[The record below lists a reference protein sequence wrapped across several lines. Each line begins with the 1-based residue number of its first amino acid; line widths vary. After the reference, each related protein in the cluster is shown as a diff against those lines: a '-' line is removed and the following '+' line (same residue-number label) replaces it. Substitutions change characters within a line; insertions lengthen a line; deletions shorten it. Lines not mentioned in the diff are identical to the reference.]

1 MGIRIRTIVDK
12 IDPTLFGN
20 KAYWLSWLHVSNY
33 NVPYGFFISDE
44 NPTKGLDNDLFPFYK
59 QPKQEI
65 QFKSLL
71 SLFLTYDG
79 KYDVAI
85 RSSASCEDTQEK
97 SYAGHFLSILGI
109 MTYEE
114 VLANIV
120 AVAKSSFRDE
130 QCNLGIIIQKRID
143 AQFAG
148 VIFSSN
154 PITGS
159 KKETVISIVK
169 GNGEKLVSGTVEGEN
184 IIVNWGEKIGIS
196 SPSTSIDRNQI
207 EKVSGIAK
215 EIENTL
221 GYAVDIEW
229 CIDKTG
235 ELFLLQCRPVTN
247 KIATRYGVFK
257 VNHHEKSFIPEIV
270 SCNRKISLRLDA
282 EAKKI
287 IMSKAFLVISNQDCK
302 EIISKGLG
310 QIFPSTNCMGY
321 SIVLIY
327 PNTLEGKVLR
337 EFTSFESLTFT
348 VLNMISKGLNYYWEV
363 IVIIQEIL
371 DSEYTGIIQ
380 KVENRFV
387 VELAR
392 GYFPHKGVIPV
403 SRYIFDKK
411 GNIQDIV
418 TNSQDMIFRIE
429 RGKIIYEKLAENLQK
444 ISLSSENGFE
454 LVNTFS
460 SLIVNESTV
469 LEFGILNSARKAGKY
484 LLIDSIDI
492 QAKPITIDE
501 IATGVISRGVIT
513 GELAEIKISDSIE
526 KIDIHYQDQFFPNT
540 DSSQCIIFLCDRPD
554 ISLLNL
560 LHQHSAKNIGFV
572 FKQGSILSHLSITL
586 RENGIPALLL
596 SNWSGLLSGMS
607 AKLDCNSPTMSA
619 QDRLKVIPHNYMI
632 NHFLRTITE

>member
-1 MGIRIRTIVDK
+1 
-12 IDPTLFGN
+12 
-20 KAYWLSWLHVSNY
+20 
-33 NVPYGFFISDE
+33 
-44 NPTKGLDNDLFPFYK
+44 
-59 QPKQEI
+59 
-65 QFKSLL
+65 
-71 SLFLTYDG
+71 
-79 KYDVAI
+79 
-85 RSSASCEDTQEK
+85 
-97 SYAGHFLSILGI
+97 
-109 MTYEE
+109 
-114 VLANIV
+114 
-120 AVAKSSFRDE
+120 
-130 QCNLGIIIQKRID
+130 
-143 AQFAG
+143 
-148 VIFSSN
+148 
-154 PITGS
+154 
-159 KKETVISIVK
+159 
-169 GNGEKLVSGTVEGEN
+169 
-184 IIVNWGEKIGIS
+184 
-196 SPSTSIDRNQI
+196 
-207 EKVSGIAK
+207 
-215 EIENTL
+215 
-221 GYAVDIEW
+221 
-229 CIDKTG
+229 
-235 ELFLLQCRPVTN
+235 
-247 KIATRYGVFK
+247 
-257 VNHHEKSFIPEIV
+257 
-270 SCNRKISLRLDA
+270 
-282 EAKKI
+282 
-287 IMSKAFLVISNQDCK
+287 
-302 EIISKGLG
+302 
-310 QIFPSTNCMGY
+310 
-321 SIVLIY
+321 
-327 PNTLEGKVLR
+327 
-337 EFTSFESLTFT
+337 
-348 VLNMISKGLNYYWEV
+348 MISKGLNYYWEV